1 MTTTDS
7 ILQCGLCHRQ
17 HDGAGALR
25 PFRVC
30 IPALAPCGRDDCD
43 EVVASILLK
52 ESARLERRIER
63 RSQFHTHGGKP
74 VGRSGNRRAE
84 SGERR
89 FETQRECRSPLPP
102 ETERDF
108 VSEVGGQG
116 SEVSGAQ
123 AVDAPNL
130 LSPGARQDDYQASG
144 AADSAN
150 ERLKQFLMAPQNR
163 GLWFSTKVLMAIAKS
178 SVYINNRAV
187 DLRKELVELG
197 LYLDQ
202 CNLSESD
209 GGPKTS
215 HYRLCKIE
223 EALSLSAE
231 VKLKLIKGPV

>member
-1 MTTTDS
+1 MTTTES

-30 IPALAPCGRDDCD
+30 IPSLAPCGRDDCD

-52 ESARLERRIER
+52 ESARRERRIER

-74 VGRSGNRRAE
+74 VQGTARRE
-84 SGERR
+84 SRPTGPA
-89 FETQRECRSPLPP
+89 RECRSPLPP
-102 ETERDF
+102 EDDDRPAMVMEAARGDSRPTGE
-108 VSEVGGQG
+108 
-116 SEVSGAQ
+116 A
-123 AVDAPNL
+123 ANL
-130 LSPGARQDDYQASG
+130 LSPGARQEGYEASG

-202 CNLSESD
+202 CNLAESD

-231 VKLKLIKGPV
+231 VKLKLIRQPGGS